1 MDADGIAIRFGHGLP
16 SSMSHSEGLARPD
29 RAAAHLARK
38 LAVHFVADAPD
49 AGLVADLESV

>member
-1 MDADGIAIRFGHGLP
+1 
-16 SSMSHSEGLARPD
+16 MSHSEGLARPD